1 MRTTALSLNGI
12 ENKLNE
18 LTDLTS
24 DALLVCNSSHQIT
37 FVNSIFQKI
46 TGYKKKELLGID
58 FNGFINRI
66 DTHPNKSFL
75 NLDGNNINFL
85 WGKYKKADES
95 HIWLKWDIIRH
106 EEQYYCSAKDL
117 SPLYEEWNQLK
128 FFKKVLNSSNEA
140 TIIAKKV
147 DSEDTQS
154 LAIVY
159 ANKAFLEFSNQEM
172 YRVLG
177 KSPKTFFSKNNCN
190 GEIEQLHDAI
200 DSWTSAKDLVI
211 ILLNFSGDKKF
222 FEVSLD
228 TNLDERGVADY
239 LIIKLK
245 DISAR
250 VNAKKELNI
259 FKSSID
265 NIQVPIIVAAVNE
278 AKKLEDLTITYVNK
292 TTEKVAGYPKEVI
305 IGQSMYFLKVEDTPR
320 RVLEKLD
327 EAYEKTVAFEQDILT
342 RKDGQ
347 MFLVKLQGAP
357 IFNSKGKVTHWA
369 FIIKIIE
376 DSYRLNTQLKNE
388 VAERIKDLEDSNHK
402 LESFASI
409 VSHDLKTPLRAINN
423 YLTLIQREMKLK
435 LSGNELAKYKHELE
449 LLHFAQ
455 RSAVDSYE
463 LVQGVL
469 SYSKIIKTNANFE
482 IIDLNMELANIIV
495 LLEEEIMTANA
506 TIDYGNLPILKCD
519 KIQIRQLFQNLL
531 LNALNYRGNLMCRI
545 SITHKVLNDSFFQI
559 SVKDNGIGIAEEDKE
574 VIFELMKRGKH
585 KSKVTGHGIGLAIC
599 KEVVKNHGGEIWVES
614 ILGKETIFHFT
625 LKNMLHEE

>member
-1 MRTTALSLNGI
+1 MQTTALSLNEI
-12 ENKLNE
+12 ENQLE
-18 LTDLTS
+18 DLTNLTS
-24 DALLVCNSSHQIT
+24 DAMIICDSFHQIT
-37 FVNSIFQKI
+37 FVNKVFQKI
-46 TGYKKKELLGID
+46 TGYKKKELLGVN
-58 FNGFINRI
+58 FNDFINSI
-66 DTHPNKSFL
+66 DLHPNKSFL
-75 NLDGNNINFL
+75 NLNGNKKHFI
-85 WGKYKKADES
+85 WGKYKKADGS
-95 HIWLKWDIIRH
+95 HIWLKWDIIRN

-128 FFKKVLNSSNEA
+128 FFKKVLNSSEEA

-159 ANKAFLEFSNQEM
+159 ANEAFLEFSSQER

-177 KSPKTFFSKNNCN
+177 KSPKTFFSKNNCD
-190 GEIEQLHDAI
+190 GEIEQLHHAI
-200 DSWTSAKDLVI
+200 DTWTTAKDLVI
-211 ILLNFSGDKKF
+211 SPLSFSGDKKHF
-222 FEVSLD
+222 KISID
-228 TNLDERGVADY
+228 TNLDEKGVADY

-250 VNAKKELNI
+250 VNAKKELNVL
-259 FKSSID
+259 KSSID
-265 NIQVPIIVAAVNE
+265 NIQVPIILAEVNG
-278 AKKLEDLTITYVNK
+278 AKRLQDLTITYVNK
-292 TTEKVAGYPKEVI
+292 AVEKAAGYPKEVI
-305 IGQSMYFLKVEDTPR
+305 IGQTMSFLREKDTPR
-320 RVLEKLD
+320 RVLEKMD

-342 RKDGQ
+342 QKDGQ

-357 IFNSKGKVTHWA
+357 IIDAKGKVTHWA

-388 VAERIKDLEDSNHK
+388 VAGRIKDLEESNAK

-423 YLTLIQREMKLK
+423 YLTLVQREMESK

-449 LLHFAQ
+449 LLNFAQ

-469 SYSKIIKTNANFE
+469 SYSKIMKTNADFE
-482 IIDLNMELANIIV
+482 IIDLNMELANIIT
-495 LLEEEIMTANA
+495 LLEEEIITANA
-506 TIDYGNLPILKCD
+506 TIDYANLPILKCD

-545 SITHKVLNDSFFQI
+545 SITHKVLNDDFFQI
-559 SVKDNGIGIAEEDKE
+559 SVKDNGIGIAEEDRE
-574 VIFELMKRGKH
+574 TIFELMKRGRNNN
-585 KSKVTGHGIGLAIC
+585 KVVGHGIGLAIS

-625 LKNMLHEE
+625 MKNMLSSE